1 LVQHDIDVKPADIDK
16 PRFRIVSERSE
27 IAACLIDAEPLLD
40 AVGAP
45 FCARALWLSAWYE
58 QARSRPVV
66 LLVEAMGVPVA
77 MACLAVQRAGPVRT
91 IRLAGHG
98 PSDYGRLPARD
109 PVAAAA
115 LAAGIVDWLGGL
127 RGPWRL
133 DLAQLPVGDPVA
145 GRLLTAL
152 SGARL
157 EPDQSSPVLTFAEG
171 QDRHERFFTARILR
185 EVRRGQRKLDQAG
198 VAAQVRR
205 ISSPVGVH
213 RLLPDVVAMRRAR
226 DHTVGRRSH
235 LDGRRARSFYVN
247 AVQALT
253 DAGQAEI
260 WTLNVEGTLGAYFV
274 GVRDGSSYRILD
286 GRMSTQW
293 GSASLALLLRAAL
306 IGELLSEPG
315 IKEVDYMRGVLHH
328 KMQDASRV
336 VPAERL
342 MAESSTRVATL
353 ARQWSALRR
362 SLARRVPVQTRRWI
376 LSLVR
381 VGGGSS
387 RSSRA
392 APAEAQ
398 EVPPRPGA

>member
-1 LVQHDIDVKPADIDK
+1 MRWGRRSAHARRGCRPGTNRPGADRSCCWSKPWGC
-16 PRFRIVSERSE
+16 PSRSRVSR
-27 IAACLIDAEPLLD
+27 CNEP
-40 AVGAP
+40 G
-45 FCARALWLSAWYE
+45 LSA
-58 QARSRPVV
+58 
-66 LLVEAMGVPVA
+66 
-77 MACLAVQRAGPVRT
+77 
-91 IRLAGHG
+91 
-98 PSDYGRLPARD
+98 PSDWPGTVRATTAVCPPATR
-109 PVAAAA
+109 PQ
-115 LAAGIVDWLGGL
+115 
-127 RGPWRL
+127 WRL

-145 GRLLTAL
+145 GQLLAAL

-198 VAAQVRR
+198 VAAEVRR
-205 ISSPVGVH
+205 ISSPVGVR
-213 RLLPDVVAMRRAR
+213 RLLPAVVAMRRAR
-226 DHTVGRRSH
+226 DHAVGRRSH

-247 AVQALT
+247 AVQALA

-293 GSASLALLLRAAL
+293 GSASLALLLRAEL
-306 IGELLSEPG
+306 IGELLSDPG

-342 MAESSTRVATL
+342 TAESSTRVATL
-353 ARQWSALRR
+353 AREWSALRQ